1 MMNLKE
7 IVKRYDSFAWLP
19 TIRGALSLDLIE
31 NSRNVLGDVDKYVA
45 KFKRHN
51 GVHSEHYIAATSLLT
66 VNDSKFGSDYA
77 RTFRFVFVASINNS
91 SKNDEFIQS
100 NGINNPETQRYFSNE
115 GVLLGRLTIITE
127 LTNIFSNLEVRL
139 LKSMKSLVSQRE
151 NFNRAFYI
159 EASAMEVLEAK
170 RNLML
175 QTWQEIESLVTD
187 IENADDNRPVYCF
200 DVFLTRDGILLMR
213 DRTKPQYRDSYA
225 SSNTCNDYTN
235 NIPLHR
241 LFKVA
246 MNYVKFLFHSNYH
259 HNEDHDTYLP
269 ASNIHP
275 YIIQQDNDLRRIFR
289 HQLNA
294 FLTPIMKLKRC
305 DFKDYPID
313 ANGIIIYAKSFV
325 NVFKYN
331 SLVDLDCVNK
341 AEDFISIQESEINH
355 LLGPRKNIL
364 NTFLT
369 QNNIIFIFTGIL
381 AFVVAILSI
390 ITTFTD
396 FKKIDLS
403 IEPLIIDHSLIG
415 QYVAFVLLL
424 IFIGFLLYIVPHT
437 IVLKNQFKRNKSHR
451 NILFVDSNLN
461 DSRIS
466 YPYRFYVFMRGV
478 IFISNKTVR
487 NAIIIVLMLLML
499 FSALLGGYFI
509 LK

>member
-1 MMNLKE
+1 MDLKD
-7 IVKRYDSFAWLP
+7 IIKLYDSFAWLP

-45 KFKRHN
+45 KFKRYN

-66 VNDSKFGSDYA
+66 VNDSKFSPDYA
-77 RTFRFVFVASINNS
+77 RTFRFIFVASINNS
-91 SKNDEFIQS
+91 GKNDEFLQ
-100 NGINNPETQRYFSNE
+100 NNNINNAETQRYLSNE
-115 GVLLGRLTIITE
+115 GVLLGRLTIISE
-127 LTNIFSNLEVRL
+127 LTNKFTNSEVLL
-139 LKSMKSLVSQRE
+139 LKSMKKLVCQRE
-151 NFNRAFYI
+151 DFNRAFYI
-159 EASAMEVLEAK
+159 DALAMEELEAK

-175 QTWQEIESLVTD
+175 QTWQEIENCVID
-187 IENADDNRPVYCF
+187 IENASDNRPTYCF

-213 DRTKPQYRDSYA
+213 DKTKLEYRDTYA
-225 SSNTCNDYTN
+225 SINTCNDYTN

-241 LFKVA
+241 LFKIA

-305 DFKDYPID
+305 NFKDYPLD
-313 ANGIIIYAKSFV
+313 ANGIIIYAKSFI

-331 SLVDLDCVNK
+331 SLVDDKCINK
-341 AEDFISIQESEINH
+341 AKDFINIQESEINH

-390 ITTFTD
+390 ITTFAK
-396 FKKIDLS
+396 FKPIDLT
-403 IEPLIIDHSLIG
+403 IEPLVVDHGLIK
-415 QYVAFVLLL
+415 QYLALVLLL
-424 IFIGFLLYIVPHT
+424 IFVGFLLYIVPH
-437 IVLKNQFKRNKSHR
+437 IVVLKNQFIRNKSHR
-451 NILFVDSNLN
+451 NILFIDSNLN

-466 YPYRFYVFMRGV
+466 YPYRFYVFLQGT
-478 IFISNKTVR
+478 IFISKKNIR
-487 NAIIIVLMLLML
+487 NIIIIILVSIVL
-499 FSALLGGYFI
+499 FGTLLGVYCI